1 MKSLAIVAAFLAVW
15 VVNCRSML
23 AQCPPILTRAQG
35 TISGTVQD
43 GDVLFLKFIYSR
55 KRVESS
61 SSQPAQGQTFT
72 VTGAYSTFSR
82 MSLLGGH
89 VCGSAPHLIQV
100 VLRDSKG
107 VTLDTADLTVPD
119 PSNGV
124 TEMNYGKKQA
134 IVLRRSSNPA
144 R

>member
-1 MKSLAIVAAFLAVW
+1 MKSLAMVAAFLAVLF
-15 VVNCRSML
+15 VDCHPIL

-61 SSQPAQGQTFT
+61 SSQAPQGQTFT
-72 VTGAYSTFSR
+72 VTGAYSTFTR
-82 MSLLGGH
+82 MSPLGRH
-89 VCGSAPHLIQV
+89 VCSSAPHLIQL
-100 VLRDSKG
+100 VLRDSNG

-124 TEMNYGKKQA
+124 IEMNYGKKQA
-134 IVLRRSSNPA
+134 IVLRRSSSPG